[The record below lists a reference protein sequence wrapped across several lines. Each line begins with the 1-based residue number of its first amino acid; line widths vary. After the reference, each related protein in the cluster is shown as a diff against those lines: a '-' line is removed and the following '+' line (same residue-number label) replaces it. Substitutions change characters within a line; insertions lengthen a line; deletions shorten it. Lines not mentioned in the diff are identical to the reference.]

1 VSDSASSVTVAI
13 ATYNG
18 RDLLATVLASLERQ
32 SVKNFRVVVVDDA
45 STDGTGAWLAGHW
58 PSVELIEQVENRGV
72 TATLNRCLEARGDS
86 EFVLLLNNDVE
97 LEEHCIEELVGDMR
111 AHAEAAAAQAKLL
124 DFTRRELLDGA
135 GDNYSWAGL
144 AHRRGQGEQD
154 SGQYDELREVF
165 AVCAAAAIY
174 RSSALERVGPFDDQL
189 YAYCEDTDW
198 AFRARLAG
206 FTCRFVPE
214 ARVFHIGSASLGPR
228 VSDFTLYQN
237 WRNQIWVVVK
247 NYPRAMLVRHLPDL
261 AIGVLATLYV
271 AIRRDSLRVW
281 LRAWRD
287 ALKGL
292 RAVLGKR
299 RAIQAARAPDAP
311 ALDGVIDSAWSKL
324 RWWLVGSGRA
334 TAPTASR
341 QPGPPREPSRR

>member
-1 VSDSASSVTVAI
+1 MTVAI

-18 RDLLATVLASLERQ
+18 RELLATVLDSLERQ
-32 SVKNFRVVVVDDA
+32 STADFRTVVVDDA
-45 STDGTGAWLAGHW
+45 STDGTPAWLAERW
-58 PSVELIEQVENRGV
+58 PQVELLVQAENRGV
-72 TATLNRCLEARGDS
+72 TAALNRCLAARGGS

-97 LEEHCIEELVGDMR
+97 LEASCIERLLSDMR
-111 AHAEAAAAQAKLL
+111 SHPEAAAAQAKLL

-135 GDNYSWAGL
+135 GDSYSWAGL

-165 AVCAAAAIY
+165 GVCAAAAIY

-189 YAYCEDTDW
+189 YAYYEDTDW

-228 VSDFTLYQN
+228 VSNFTLYQN

-247 NYPRAMLVRHLPDL
+247 NYPRAALFRHLPDL
-261 AIGVLATLYV
+261 AMGVLATLYV
-271 AIRRDSLRVW
+271 AIRRGSLRVW

-292 RAVLGKR
+292 RPVLGKR
-299 RAIQAARAPDAP
+299 RAIQAARADDAS

>member
-1 VSDSASSVTVAI
+1 MTVAI

-18 RDLLATVLASLERQ
+18 RELLATVLDSLERQ
-32 SVKNFRVVVVDDA
+32 STADFRTVVVDDA
-45 STDGTGAWLAGHW
+45 STDGTSAWLAERW
-58 PSVELIEQVENRGV
+58 PQVELLVQPENRGV
-72 TATLNRCLEARGDS
+72 TAALNRCLAARDGS

-97 LEEHCIEELVGDMR
+97 LEASCIERLLRDMR
-111 AHAEAAAAQAKLL
+111 AHPEAAAAQAKLL

-135 GDNYSWAGL
+135 GDSYSWAGL

-165 AVCAAAAIY
+165 GVCAAAAIY

-206 FTCRFVPE
+206 FTCRFVAE

-228 VSDFTLYQN
+228 VSDFTLYHN
-237 WRNQIWVVVK
+237 WRNQLWVVAK
-247 NYPRAMLVRHLPDL
+247 NYPPAALVRHLPDL
-261 AIGVLATLYV
+261 LMGLLASLYV
-271 AIRRDSLRVW
+271 AIRHRSVGVL

-287 ALKGL
+287 AMRGL
-292 RAVLGKR
+292 PLVLRKR
-299 RAIQAARAPDAP
+299 RAIQGARVCTPGELNA
-311 ALDGVIDSAWSKL
+311 VIDSGARKL
-324 RWWLVGSGRA
+324 FWWLTGSGRS
-334 TAPTASR
+334 TAPAARR

>member
-1 VSDSASSVTVAI
+1 VTVAI

-18 RDLLATVLASLERQ
+18 RELLATVLDSLERQ
-32 SVKNFRVVVVDDA
+32 STADFRTVVVDDA
-45 STDGTGAWLAGHW
+45 STDGTPDWLAEHW
-58 PSVELIEQVENRGV
+58 PQVELLAQPENRGV
-72 TATLNRCLEARGDS
+72 TAALNRCLAARGDS

-97 LEEHCIEELVGDMR
+97 LEAGCIERLLGDMR
-111 AHAEAAAAQAKLL
+111 AHPEAAAAQAKLL

-135 GDNYSWAGL
+135 GDSYSWAGL
-144 AHRRGQGEQD
+144 AHRRGQGEED
-154 SGQYDELREVF
+154 SGQYDALRDVF
-165 AVCAAAAIY
+165 GVCAAAAIY
-174 RSSALERVGPFDDQL
+174 RSSALEQVGPFDDQL

-247 NYPRAMLVRHLPDL
+247 NYPRAALIRHLPDL
-261 AIGVLATLYV
+261 AMGVLATLYV
-271 AIRRDSLRVW
+271 AIRRRSLGVW

-292 RAVLGKR
+292 PEVLGKR
-299 RAIQAARAPDAP
+299 RTTQAARARDSSM
-311 ALDGVIDSAWSKL
+311 LDGVIDSAWSKL

-334 TAPTASR
+334 TAPTASS
-341 QPGPPREPSRR
+341 QPGPPRAPSRL

>member
-1 VSDSASSVTVAI
+1 MSDSAPSVTVAI

-45 STDGTGAWLAGHW
+45 STDGTGAWLAGYW

-111 AHAEAAAAQAKLL
+111 AHPEAAAAQAKLL
-124 DFTRRELLDGA
+124 DFTDRELLDGA
-135 GDNYSWAGL
+135 GDSYTWAGL
-144 AHRRGQGEQD
+144 AHRRGQGERD
-154 SGQYDELREVF
+154 AGQYDELLDVF
-165 AVCAAAAIY
+165 GVCAAAAIY
-174 RSSALERVGPFDDQL
+174 RSSALAAVGEFDEQL
-189 YAYCEDTDW
+189 YAYCEDNDW
-198 AFRARLAG
+198 CFRARLAG
-206 FTCRFVPE
+206 FACRYVPG
-214 ARVFHIGSASLGPR
+214 ARVYHIGSASLGPR

-237 WRNQIWVVVK
+237 WRNQLWVVTK
-247 NYPRAMLVRHLPDL
+247 NYPPTALVRHLPDL
-261 AIGVLATLYV
+261 LMGLLASLYV
-271 AIRRDSLRVW
+271 AIRHRSVGVL

-287 ALKGL
+287 ALRGL
-292 RAVLGKR
+292 PLVLRKR
-299 RAIQAARAPDAP
+299 RAIQGARVCTPGELNA
-311 ALDGVIDSAWSKL
+311 VIDSAWSKL